1 VHDFIASVYPEV
13 GIHFWLTG
21 STRLTAG
28 AQYHVTPQG
37 RDDDFWFFGLS
48 LAILER

>member
-1 VHDFIASVYPEV
+1 VAVLELGLRD
-13 GIHFWLTG
+13 GQWMTR

-48 LAILER
+48 LAILEW